1 MRRFLFVMRSFGL
14 NDTRLDGC
22 PSKVHRAVQLSMM
35 AWLVLMIVTFYG
47 CQSLPKPETK
57 IVSYA
62 QEPLPERKLAVVT
75 RDLLNG
81 APDGT
86 SGFLSLLRNDEAMR
100 WRFLLADLA
109 EETLDMQ
116 YFIWKGDLAGD
127 LLMDR
132 VLRAADR
139 GVRVRLLV
147 DDIHLLGEDR
157 AVAGLSQH
165 PQIEVRLF
173 NPSKGRSG
181 SSVIYGIEFLGNIK
195 ELNHRMHNK
204 LMVADNRFSIVG
216 GRNIGN
222 EYFGLNPK
230 QNFVD
235 FDVLALGPIARE
247 VSASFDLFWNNKWSY
262 PGETLQQNFKGRDLL
277 TEVRQAVRQ
286 NLADNQDLLISFQQ
300 QRRDWNAY
308 LEKLSRHFVFGKAR
322 VTYDHPLVGEDILP
336 EQLAQT
342 LDVLTLN
349 AEKEILVSTPYF
361 IPDDVFYER
370 APELLH
376 KGVRAMILTNS
387 LGSTNHP
394 IVHSGYK
401 KHRKR
406 VVKMGV
412 ELYEMRHDAPL
423 REDFDTAPVE
433 SKAFGLHAKLV
444 VVDRK
449 TTFVSTLNWDPR
461 SIYLNTELGLIIESP
476 ALAEAIAADIEGALQ
491 PENSWRVKLD
501 DKDRLIWVSG
511 DTVIRK
517 EPART
522 FGQRFQSGFFGLFDL
537 DDQL

>member
-1 MRRFLFVMRSFGL
+1 MQRSIHLIKSGRM
-14 NDTRLDGC
+14 NDTGWTACQRMNY
-22 PSKVHRAVQLSMM
+22 RAGHLLIIL
-35 AWLVLMIVTFYG
+35 WLVLVMVTSYG
-47 CQSLPKPETK
+47 CQSLPKPESKT
-57 IVSYA
+57 VSYA
-62 QEPLPERKLAVVT
+62 QDPLPDRKLAVIT

-81 APDGT
+81 TPSGT
-86 SGFLSLLRNDEAMR
+86 SGFLSLLRNDDAMR
-100 WRFLLADLA
+100 WRLLMADLA
-109 EETLDMQ
+109 EETLDIQ
-116 YFIWKGDLAGD
+116 YFIWKGDLTGD

-157 AVAGLSQH
+157 GVAGLSQH

-181 SSVIYGIEFLGNIK
+181 SSVLYGIEFLGNIK

-216 GRNIGN
+216 GRNIGK

-235 FDVLALGPIARE
+235 FDVLALGPIAQE
-247 VSASFDLFWNNKWSY
+247 VSKSFDLFWNDQWSY
-262 PGETLQQNFKGRDLL
+262 PGEALQQNFKGLDLL
-277 TEVRQAVRQ
+277 SEVREVVRQ
-286 NLADNQDLLISFQQ
+286 HLADNQELLVAFQQ
-300 QRRDWNAY
+300 QPQDWNAY
-308 LEKLSRHFVFGKAR
+308 LEKLSRDMVLGKAR

-342 LDVLTLN
+342 LDVLTIN

-361 IPDDVFYER
+361 IPDDVFYQR
-370 APELLH
+370 APELLS

-406 VVKMGV
+406 VIKMGV
-412 ELYEMRHDAPL
+412 ELYEMRHNAPMS
-423 REDFDTAPVE
+423 EDFDTPPVE

-444 VVDRK
+444 VIDRK

-511 DTVIRK
+511 ETVVRK

-522 FGQRFQSGFFGLFDL
+522 FGQRFQSGFFGLFNL

>member
-1 MRRFLFVMRSFGL
+1 MQRSMHLMRSGRM
-14 NDTRLDGC
+14 NDTGWSACQGKLY
-22 PSKVHRAVQLSMM
+22 RADHLLIIL
-35 AWLVLMIVTFYG
+35 WLVLVMVTSYG

-57 IVSYA
+57 TVSYA
-62 QEPLPERKLAVVT
+62 HDPLPERKLAVIAA
-75 RDLLNG
+75 DFLNG
-81 APDGT
+81 TPSGT

-100 WRFLLADLA
+100 WRLLLADLA

-157 AVAGLSQH
+157 GVAGLSQH

-173 NPSKGRSG
+173 NPAKGRSG
-181 SSVIYGIEFLGNIK
+181 SSVLYGIEFLGNVK

-204 LMVADNRFSIVG
+204 LIVADNRFSIVG

-235 FDVLALGPIARE
+235 FDVLALGPIAQE
-247 VSASFDLFWNNKWSY
+247 VSMSFDLFWNDQWSY
-262 PGETLQQNFKGRDLL
+262 PGETLQQNFKGQDLL
-277 TEVRQAVRQ
+277 SEVREVVRQ
-286 NLADNQDLLISFQQ
+286 HLADNQELLVAFQQ
-300 QRRDWNAY
+300 QPQDWNAY
-308 LEKLSRHFVFGKAR
+308 LEKLSRDMILGRAR

-342 LDVLTLN
+342 LDVLTIN

-361 IPDDVFYER
+361 IPDDVFYKF
-370 APELLH
+370 APELIS
-376 KGVRAMILTNS
+376 KGVRAVILTNS

-406 VVKMGV
+406 VIKMGV
-412 ELYEMRHDAPL
+412 ELYEMRHDAPM
-423 REDFDTAPVE
+423 REDFDTPPVE

-444 VVDRK
+444 VIDRK

-461 SIYLNTELGLIIESP
+461 STYLNTELGLIIESP
-476 ALAEAIAADIEGALQ
+476 ALAEAVAADIEAALQ

-501 DKDRLIWVSG
+501 DQDQLIWVSG
-511 DTVIRK
+511 ETVVRK

-522 FGQRFQSGFFGLFDL
+522 FGQRFQSGFFGLFNL
-537 DDQL
+537 DNQL

>member
-1 MRRFLFVMRSFGL
+1 MQRFLIMIRSYRL
-14 NDTRLDGC
+14 NDNRWTACQR
-22 PSKVHRAVQLSMM
+22 KVCHTAHLLMIL
-35 AWLVLMIVTFYG
+35 WLVLIMVTSYG

-57 IVSYA
+57 TGSYA
-62 QEPLPERKLAVVT
+62 RDPHPDRKLAVIT

-81 APDGT
+81 TPGGT
-86 SGFLSLLRNDEAMR
+86 SGFLSLLRNDEAMQ
-100 WRFLLADLA
+100 WRLLMADLA

-173 NPSKGRSG
+173 NPSRGRSG
-181 SSVIYGIEFLGNIK
+181 SSVLYGIEFLGNIK

-204 LMVADNRFSIVG
+204 LMVADNRFCIVG

-235 FDVLALGPIARE
+235 FDVLAIGPIAQE
-247 VSASFDLFWNNKWSY
+247 VSESFDLFWNNKWSY
-262 PGETLQQNFKGRDLL
+262 PGEALQQNFKGRDLL
-277 TEVRQAVRQ
+277 TEVREVIRQQLAENQA
-286 NLADNQDLLISFQQ
+286 LLVVFQQ
-300 QRRDWNAY
+300 QSQDWKAY
-308 LEKLSRHFVFGKAR
+308 LQKLSRNIVFGKAR
-322 VTYDHPLVGEDILP
+322 VTYDLPLVGEDILP
-336 EQLAQT
+336 EQLTQT
-342 LDVLTLN
+342 LDVLTIN
-349 AEKEILVSTPYF
+349 AVKEILVSTPYF
-361 IPDDVFYER
+361 IPDDVFYQR
-370 APELLH
+370 APELLS
-376 KGVRAMILTNS
+376 KGVRCVILTNS

-401 KHRKR
+401 KHRKK
-406 VVKMGV
+406 VIKMGV
-412 ELYEMRHDAPL
+412 ELYEMRYDAPL
-423 REDFDTAPVE
+423 REDFDTPPVE

-444 VVDRK
+444 VIDKK

-476 ALAEAIAADIEGALQ
+476 ALAEAIASGIESALQ

-501 DKDRLIWVSG
+501 DEDRLLWVSG
-511 DTVIRK
+511 ETVVRK
-517 EPART
+517 DPART